1 MKKAIIILTI
11 LSIITI
17 GFTVY
22 EGVSY
27 IKTLNTLNEATNLKS
42 EIINTNIELEEENLK
57 LEEDYNTKSNE
68 LFKDNIGCYLWK
80 NQEEVLKKIKE

>member
-22 EGVSY
+22 ESILY
-27 IKTLNTLNEATNLKS
+27 LNTLNSLNEVSTTKS
-42 EIINTNIELEEENLK
+42 EIIDKNIELENENLK
-57 LEEDYNTKSNE
+57 LEEDYNKKAE
-68 LFKDNIGCYLWK
+68 QLLEDNIGCYLWK
-80 NQEEVLKKIKE
+80 NQEEALKKIKE